1 MTDVLTPRRF
11 TVEEYHRMGEAGI
24 LAEDERVELIEG
36 EIVRMTPIGSH
47 HAGTVARAN
56 RVFSS
61 RLGERT
67 IVWVQSPI
75 RLAVQQSE
83 LQPDVA
89 LLRSRPDF
97 YVKSHPEAADAFL
110 LIEIADTTVE
120 LDRNVKI
127 PLYAKA
133 GVREAWLLD
142 LHADRLEV
150 FRQPT
155 PAGYRNVHA
164 LGRGQALTVQA
175 FPDLTLTVDD
185 LLG

>member
-1 MTDVLTPRRF
+1 
-11 TVEEYHRMGEAGI
+11 MGDAGI
-24 LAEDERVELIEG
+24 LAEDERVELVEG
-36 EIVRMTPIGSH
+36 EIVKMTPIGSR

-61 RLGERT
+61 RLGERA
-67 IVWVQSPI
+67 IVWVQNPV
-75 RLAVQQSE
+75 RLAAQQSE
-83 LQPDVA
+83 LEPDVA
-89 LLRSRPDF
+89 LLRPRPDF

-120 LDRNVKI
+120 SDRRVKI

-133 GVREAWLLD
+133 GTREAWLLD
-142 LHADRLEV
+142 LNAERVEV

-155 PAGYRNVHA
+155 PDAYRDVHA
-164 LGRGQALTVQA
+164 LGRGKALTVQA

>member
-1 MTDVLTPRRF
+1 MTDVLTRRRF
-11 TVEEYHRMGEAGI
+11 TVEEYHRMGDAGI

-36 EIVRMTPIGSH
+36 EIVKMTPIGFR
-47 HAGTVARAN
+47 HAGSVN
-56 RVFSS
+56 RLTSLWTS
-61 RLGERT
+61 RLGNR
-67 IVWVQSPI
+67 VVVQIQNPI
-75 RLAVQQSE
+75 ELRGVDSE

-89 LLRSRPDF
+89 LLRPRPDF
-97 YVKSHPEAADAFL
+97 YFKSHPEAGDIFL
-110 LIEIADTTVE
+110 LIEVADTTVE

-133 GVREAWLLD
+133 GIREAWLLD
-142 LHADRLEV
+142 LNADRVEV

-155 PAGYRNVHA
+155 PDGYRDVHA
-164 LGRGQALTVQA
+164 LGRGRALTVEA